1 VLLMLATRLSRRQLL
16 QSGAAGG
23 AALALAPLA
32 AACGPG
38 SSGSPGSPAA
48 SSPAASSPAAG
59 SSGEALTGTLESWTP
74 DTRDDALAAEKW
86 WGEEF
91 TKKYP
96 GVALSQLTVPY
107 GDDTTKLTAG
117 HAAGAVPDMLYAYSQ
132 LMYTYGVDGLTQPVN
147 DLIDMIGRD
156 RFIPSALEGIT
167 VDGNTYT
174 VPQTGFP
181 FFIYYRKD
189 LYEAKGLKPP
199 ETHEQLLENIAAV
212 HNPPDVYGC
221 IVTNQAISDTWNLKS
236 AMWTHGAYYFDEQD
250 QLALDRPET
259 LKAWQFF
266 KDLAK
271 SSPPGSMAQSD
282 LESRQLYVDGKV
294 AHMLTTTSM
303 AANFKPEDLPRFGA
317 FLYPRKEGA
326 KGASLD
332 FQGNTIPT
340 KAKSPD
346 IARLAIEFQLEPDNF
361 QEYLGRTVVGWV
373 PMLQDAYT
381 DAYLNNP
388 RIAPIREFIE
398 LGGES
403 LKVGVIGTG
412 YWGPSAKD
420 SALTSS
426 DVEKQIGDR
435 LVVDDQS
442 PEEVMQFALETIQ
455 AALG

>member
-1 VLLMLATRLSRRQLL
+1 MLERRLSRRDLL
-16 QSGAAGG
+16 RVGALGGAAAALAPVAAARAWSPGSLRFQAASGAAV
-23 AALALAPLA
+23 
-32 AACGPG
+32 
-38 SSGSPGSPAA
+38 S
-48 SSPAASSPAAG
+48 
-59 SSGEALTGTLESWTP
+59 GTLESWTP
-74 DTRDDALAAEKW
+74 DTRDDALAAERW
-86 WGEEF
+86 WGEQF
-91 TKKYP
+91 TAAYP
-96 GVALSQLTVPY
+96 GVQLQQLTVPY
-107 GDDTTKLTAG
+107 GDDTTRLTAG
-117 HAAGAVPDMLYAYSQ
+117 HAAGTVPDMLYAYSQ

-147 DLIDMIGRD
+147 DLIDQIGRD

-167 VDGNTYT
+167 VDGNIYT

-189 LYEAKGLKPP
+189 LYDDQGLQAPT
-199 ETHEQLLENIAAV
+199 THEELLANAAAV
-212 HNPPDVYGC
+212 HNPPDVYGF

-236 AMWTHGAYYFDEQD
+236 AMWTHGAYYFDQD
-250 QLALDRPET
+250 GNLALDRPET
-259 LKAWQFF
+259 LAAWQFF
-266 KDLAK
+266 KDLAAF
-271 SSPPGSMAQSD
+271 SPPGSMAQSD

-303 AANFKPEDLPRFGA
+303 AANFTPEDLPRFGG
-317 FLYPRKEGA
+317 FLYPSMEGA

-346 IARLAIEFQLEPDNF
+346 IARLAIAFQLDPDNF
-361 QEYLGRTVVGWV
+361 QEYLLRTVVGWV

-381 DAYLNNP
+381 DAYLNSE

-403 LKVGVIGTG
+403 LTTGVIGTG
-412 YWGPSAKD
+412 YWGPNANE
-420 SALTSS
+420 SALAAT

-442 PEEVMQFALETIQ
+442 PEEVMAFAIETIT
-455 AALG
+455 AALP

>member
-1 VLLMLATRLSRRQLL
+1 
-16 QSGAAGG
+16 
-23 AALALAPLA
+23 
-32 AACGPG
+32 
-38 SSGSPGSPAA
+38 
-48 SSPAASSPAAG
+48 
-59 SSGEALTGTLESWTP
+59 
-74 DTRDDALAAEKW
+74 
-86 WGEEF
+86 
-91 TKKYP
+91 
-96 GVALSQLTVPY
+96 
-107 GDDTTKLTAG
+107 
-117 HAAGAVPDMLYAYSQ
+117 
-132 LMYTYGVDGLTQPVN
+132 
-147 DLIDMIGRD
+147 
-156 RFIPSALEGIT
+156 
-167 VDGNTYT
+167 
-174 VPQTGFP
+174 
-181 FFIYYRKD
+181 
-189 LYEAKGLKPP
+189 
-199 ETHEQLLENIAAV
+199 
-212 HNPPDVYGC
+212 
-221 IVTNQAISDTWNLKS
+221 
-236 AMWTHGAYYFDEQD
+236 
-250 QLALDRPET
+250 
-259 LKAWQFF
+259 
-266 KDLAK
+266 
-271 SSPPGSMAQSD
+271 MAQSD

>member
-1 VLLMLATRLSRRQLL
+1 MLQARVSRRQLL
-16 QSGAAGG
+16 QYGAVGG
-23 AALALAPLA
+23 AAVAFAPLA
-32 AACGPG
+32 AAC
-38 SSGSPGSPAA
+38 SPGSA
-48 SSPAASSPAAG
+48 SPGSASPTTG
-59 SSGEALTGTLESWTP
+59 GGDALTGTLESWTP
-74 DTRDDALAAEKW
+74 DTRDDALAAEKY
-86 WGEEF
+86 WGSEF
-91 TKKYP
+91 AKKYP
-96 GVALSQLTVPY
+96 GVTVNQLTVPY

-117 HAAGAVPDMLYAYSQ
+117 HAAGIVPDMLYAYSQ
-132 LMYTYGVDGLTQPVN
+132 FMYTYGVDGLTQPVN

-156 RFIPSALEGIT
+156 RFIPAALDGIT
-167 VDGNTYT
+167 VDGKIYT

-181 FFIYYRKD
+181 FFVYYRKD
-189 LYEAKGLKPP
+189 LYAAKGLKAP

-236 AMWTHGAYYFDEQD
+236 AMWTHGAYFFDEND
-250 QLALDRPET
+250 ELALDRPET
-259 LKAWQFF
+259 LQAWQFY

-271 SSPPGSMAQSD
+271 FSPPGSMAQSD

-303 AANFKPEDLPRFGA
+303 SANFKPDALPRFGG
-317 FLYPRKEGA
+317 FLYPKKPGA

-346 IARLAIEFQLEPDNF
+346 IAKLAIEFQLDPANF
-361 QEYLGRTVVGWV
+361 QEYLARTVVGWV

-381 DAYLNNP
+381 DQYLNDK

-403 LKVGVIGTG
+403 LKSGVIGTG

-435 LVVDDQS
+435 LVVDNQD
-442 PEEVMQFALETIQ
+442 PEEVMAFALETIK